1 MGKRIGKQTLFWK
14 DVWTKLNTPLLEVL
28 VVISTQFGSK
38 FKEQKFWRMKISAF
52 NILCKFFIYE
62 YAKGS
67 QSAGLVVFQ
76 RVSLA
81 ISVRLLLYEWANF
94 HEKLKDLKHYYPE
107 DVDEGELTRQWAS
120 CRGQT
125 LYRNAIFGG
134 YRTVD
139 FSENQRNSSGHT
151 RRVIRK
157 VNGD

>member
-76 RVSLA
+76 LGHCDRLIYKGGIRPWEVVRA
-81 ISVRLLLYEWANF
+81 KEIDEMNGPISM
-94 HEKLKDLKHYYPE
+94 
-107 DVDEGELTRQWAS
+107 
-120 CRGQT
+120 
-125 LYRNAIFGG
+125 RNLRI
-134 YRTVD
+134 
-139 FSENQRNSSGHT
+139 
-151 RRVIRK
+151 
-157 VNGD
+157 